1 MKWCARP
8 GERRLVSSRP
18 APPEFVPPFYVTG
31 VTGVFTP
38 AVRFAFT
45 PPPGAGGTL
54 FVTAFRFTRPA
65 VVARPPVR
73 PAPGGRYRLGSD
85 GLVGRRPYRHPGVGL
100 TPAVTPCLRVPPCAR
115 GIRRGGGV
123 SSPRTSE

>member
-73 PAPGGRYRLGSD
+73 PSARRPAPGTGSAPTGLWDD
-85 GLVGRRPYRHPGVGL
+85 GPTATR
-100 TPAVTPCLRVPPCAR
+100 ASA
-115 GIRRGGGV
+115 
-123 SSPRTSE
+123 